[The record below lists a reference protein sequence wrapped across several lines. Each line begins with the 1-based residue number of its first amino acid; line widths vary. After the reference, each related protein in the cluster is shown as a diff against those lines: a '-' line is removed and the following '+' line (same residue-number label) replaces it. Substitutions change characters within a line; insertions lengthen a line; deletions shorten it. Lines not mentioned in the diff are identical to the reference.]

1 VFRHI
6 RSKLLAAFAVPI
18 AIMVAVVTIALSGQ
32 SNDQSSNAMEH
43 AAPLVAL
50 SLAAVLLGI
59 LLLGRV
65 SRSVSRPLADLA
77 QQADRLAT
85 GTLPATVQAI
95 LDGSSAGEPLDAP
108 AVTVKGVEEV
118 TRLAASLESLNTTAI
133 ELAAGQASLRRNLA
147 DAFVNLGRRNQNLVT
162 RQLEYITEIELNE
175 LDPASLDDLF
185 RLDHLATRM
194 RRNAES
200 LLVLAG
206 SGTARQWSSAVPVM
220 DVARAASAEVENYQ
234 RLRLRHFDPATVSG
248 AVTTDLVHLLAELIE
263 NALTFSPPG
272 SPVDIYGRSVQGTY
286 LIVVV
291 DSGIGMQTE
300 ELETAN
306 HRLEGLGADG
316 DVPGRYLGHFV
327 AGRLAARHG
336 IAVSL
341 QNSESGG
348 LVARVKIPAA
358 VVQEI
363 DEAVLDL
370 SAVAEVQ
377 PLRPEAGDEPV
388 VALQGDGPVELAHTG
403 EDADPG
409 PGLLGLPSAG
419 LTGGLFA
426 PSFAGFAGAAEEAD
440 FGPAVEADVS
450 VATVPAE
457 AAPAEA
463 VPAEAAP
470 ADDVAEDGA
479 GDKPL
484 VGDEDGLE
492 VPNDEGPGDANG
504 IAGAEPG
511 QVPAWSA
518 LLKYSE
524 PVGSCTN
531 LDARANRAWTASSL
545 TELSTTSLSSALAS
559 DGGSPF
565 RSGPPVAAPPAELAD
580 DSRPAEAMTP
590 IAPVVPVP
598 SLMINE
604 VNEVRDE
611 ILAAGGNAARARN
624 TADALRKLTRRVPG
638 AALADEDG
646 SLRRPTPTST
656 TDSPLGL
663 TSAMSQYL
671 VVTAGESRAEK
682 EQCA

>member
-1 VFRHI
+1 MFRHI

-18 AIMVAVVTIALSGQ
+18 AILVAVIAIALGGQ
-32 SNDQSSNAMEH
+32 SNDQSNNAMEH

-77 QQADRLAT
+77 QEADRLAT
-85 GTLPATVQAI
+85 ETLPATVQAI

-118 TRLAASLESLNTTAI
+118 TRLAASLETLNKTAI

-263 NALTFSPPG
+263 NALTFSAPG
-272 SPVDIYGRSVQGTY
+272 SPVDIYGRSVQGSY

-291 DSGIGMQTE
+291 DSGIGMPAE

-306 HRLEGLGADG
+306 HRLDGQGADG

-370 SAVAEVQ
+370 SASAEVQ
-377 PLRPEAGDEPV
+377 PLRPEDEVEPV
-388 VALQGDGPVELAHTG
+388 VALQGEEPVEVAQTG
-403 EDADPG
+403 EEPDASSES
-409 PGLLGLPSAG
+409 LGLPSAG

-426 PSFAGFAGAAEEAD
+426 TSFTGLTHPAEEPD
-440 FGPAVEADVS
+440 FGG
-450 VATVPAE
+450 PAE
-457 AAPAEA
+457 ADASVAA
-463 VPAEAAP
+463 VPAEARP
-470 ADDVAEDGA
+470 EDGA
-479 GDKPL
+479 
-484 VGDEDGLE
+484 
-492 VPNDEGPGDANG
+492 
-504 IAGAEPG
+504 AGT
-511 QVPAWSA
+511 PA
-518 LLKYSE
+518 
-524 PVGSCTN
+524 V
-531 LDARANRAWTASSL
+531 
-545 TELSTTSLSSALAS
+545 
-559 DGGSPF
+559 
-565 RSGPPVAAPPAELAD
+565 
-580 DSRPAEAMTP
+580 
-590 IAPVVPVP
+590 
-598 SLMINE
+598 
-604 VNEVRDE
+604 
-611 ILAAGGNAARARN
+611 
-624 TADALRKLTRRVPG
+624 
-638 AALADEDG
+638 ADEDVPEVPDDNWPRG
-646 SLRRPTPTST
+646 
-656 TDSPLGL
+656 
-663 TSAMSQYL
+663 
-671 VVTAGESRAEK
+671 
-682 EQCA
+682 C